1 MGKSSK
7 ASLPADTA
15 QDKMVKQTGPGLTN
29 TNPILQLTLPGS
41 MPGFGGQIPMGGNF
55 AQQMAGL
62 PPGLLEQIRAL
73 QAGPVQKTLPTS
85 VPSTLPAYGLR
96 RG

>member
-7 ASLPADTA
+7 ASLPPDTA
-15 QDKMVKQTGPGLTN
+15 FDKGIKQAGPGLTSAS
-29 TNPILQLTLPGS
+29 PILQLTLPGS
-41 MPGFGGQIPMGGNF
+41 MPGFGGQVPMGGNF

-73 QAGPVQKTLPTS
+73 QSGPLQKPAPTS